1 MEIIFFIV
9 GLVFA
14 AIGGYMLWDSWRF
27 GSVAVRG
34 EGLVIGF
41 AVSESRRGKS
51 GSSRTY
57 SPVIRY
63 RYQDRDYQFTGR
75 IASNQVKRSIG
86 DPVSVLISPDDPAQA
101 RLDGP
106 GMWIFG
112 GIMLA
117 VGLVAM
123 ALFFLVFDFS
133 FLSLAV
139 AAVVVAALAMRATKA
154 LRKRDI
160 HGIEDLKGV
169 LADHGR
175 NQQGPEPDGEES
187 REIITDPKV
196 FEAERGKHRMPGW
209 VPVLMLVIG
218 LGVLAGG
225 GFVAKERS
233 DFLAA
238 ARSATGEVV
247 DLRRHT
253 STSDGKRTTTYYPIV
268 RYQPPGGD
276 APVEFEH
283 DTGSSP
289 PAYSRG
295 ETVTVLYSPGDPG
308 EAIIDAGIMNWF
320 MPGLMIVLGGAFT
333 VLGGLTLRSRRKQRQ
348 AADLE
353 LEF

>member
-1 MEIIFFIV
+1 
-9 GLVFA
+9 
-14 AIGGYMLWDSWRF
+14 MLWDSWGF
-27 GSVAVRG
+27 GRTAVKG

-41 AVSESRRGKS
+41 AVNEARRRKS
-51 GSSRTY
+51 GSSPTY

-75 IASNQVKRSIG
+75 IGSSRVRRSIG
-86 DPVSVLISPDDPAQA
+86 DAVSVLISPDDPAQA

-117 VGLVAM
+117 IGLAGM

-133 FLSLAV
+133 LFSMAV
-139 AAVVVAALAMRATKA
+139 AAVVVAALAMRAMKA
-154 LRKRDI
+154 LRKHDI
-160 HGIEDLKGV
+160 HGIEDMKGA
-169 LADHGR
+169 LAGHGSK
-175 NQQGPEPDGEES
+175 QQVPEPAGEES
-187 REIITDPKV
+187 RKIITDPKI
-196 FEAERGKHRMPGW
+196 FEAERRKRRMPGW

-225 GFVAKERS
+225 SFVAKERS
-233 DFLAA
+233 EFLAA
-238 ARSATGEVV
+238 ARSAAGEVV
-247 DLRRHT
+247 DFRRRT

-268 RYQPPGGD
+268 RYQPPGRD
-276 APVEFEH
+276 TQVEFQH
-283 DTGSSP
+283 DTGSSS

-295 ETVTVLYSPGDPG
+295 ETVKVLYSPGDPG

-320 MPGLMIVLGGAFT
+320 GPGLMIVLGGAFT
-333 VLGGLTLRSRRKQRQ
+333 VFGGLTLRSRRKLRQRQ
-348 AADLE
+348 AADVE